1 MICCVSGLRILSG
14 FEMLVFDLATDFSSV
29 SANDICEEI
38 GSDFLIWT
46 AFGMPETDFWNEI
59 FFYQAH
65 DLCHA
70 HGLFSEVKNRALDR
84 GLFGPFS
91 KVK

>member
-1 MICCVSGLRILSG
+1 VSGLRILSG
-14 FEMLVFDLATDFSSV
+14 FEMLVFDLVTDFSSV

-46 AFGMPETDFWNEI
+46 AFGKPETDFWN
-59 FFYQAH
+59 YQTH

-70 HGLFSEVKNRALDR
+70 HDLFSEVKNRALDR
-84 GLFGPFS
+84 GIFGPFLE
-91 KVK
+91 VK